1 MKRGGVAQSYLDPL
15 AVRVQSVR
23 MGKEGRGW
31 KRFLVFAE
39 LTKGKKGADYV
50 ALFTYYSFEGMS
62 SWSVFFYFPELTYL
76 SMASNPLRRRTATSY
91 QCTHSLFSHAAES
104 PSNRRKCS

>member
-1 MKRGGVAQSYLDPL
+1 MREGGVAQSYLDPL

-39 LTKGKKGADYV
+39 LSKGKKGADYV
-50 ALFTYYSFEGMS
+50 ALFTHYSFEGKL
-62 SWSVFFYFPELTYL
+62 PTPLHLTI
-76 SMASNPLRRRTATSY
+76 
-91 QCTHSLFSHAAES
+91 TH
-104 PSNRRKCS
+104 